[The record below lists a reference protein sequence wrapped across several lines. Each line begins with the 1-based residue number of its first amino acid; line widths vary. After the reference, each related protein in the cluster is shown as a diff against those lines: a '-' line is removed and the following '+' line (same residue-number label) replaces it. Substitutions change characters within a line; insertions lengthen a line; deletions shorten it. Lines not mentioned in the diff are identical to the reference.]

1 MPNLTALAEIIA
13 FTEQAMRFVLSRRRK
28 MGKNRNFPRSAGR
41 RILCKKNSPQEDI
54 TTMENVSTRMYVCM
68 RMCLCV
74 RENAVTFFLK
84 YSKYDESDTRSCSN
98 KKLLSIMENLHFA
111 DSTDV
116 IIFVP
121 IEYVSN

>member
-1 MPNLTALAEIIA
+1 MRSLSKLCVSFYLVAEKWEKIEISLDQP
-13 FTEQAMRFVLSRRRK
+13 EEGS
-28 MGKNRNFPRSAGR
+28 SA
-41 RILCKKNSPQEDI
+41 KKNSPQEDI
-54 TTMENVSTRMYVCM
+54 TTMENVSTRMYVCI

-111 DSTDV
+111 DSTDA